1 MPDAADYIPAFK
13 YGNKLYPQHVV
24 LPSMPLEGGKVW
36 YVDGDQAT
44 GTHGGS
50 TWADAFSDAEFDGN
64 LSALGVSAGDV
75 VYVAGRTMAA
85 TDTDPISY
93 TTNLTINVPQV
104 SIIGV
109 SRGRT
114 QGGLPQFK
122 VGATTTQAIIRVRAP
137 GVMIANVGI
146 NGAGATGGGISLD
159 DDGGTTYAAFGWSV
173 LGCHF
178 KNCVGTTAT
187 NALTGGAVMIGSNGG
202 AWQGLLAGNRFY
214 KNVGDFV
221 LMGTSGS
228 VPQDIVIEDNVF
240 SGPAASVDVNVI
252 TGGSGVNGLILRNNE
267 FPAMPALTSGT
278 TKRYVDLTGSVGL
291 MSGNRFASVTA
302 TTSQVVTFAAAG
314 SGGFVPLTVFMA
326 QNYGETVTDSE
337 SGEITRK

>member
-1 MPDAADYIPAFK
+1 MDAANYIRGLR
-13 YGNKLYPQHVV
+13 GNQIYPQNLV
-24 LPSMPLEGGKVW
+24 LPYMPVEGGHVW
-36 YVDGDQAT
+36 FVDGDQST
-44 GTHGGS
+44 GSHGGRS
-50 TWADAFSDAEFDGN
+50 WSDAFDETEFDGA
-64 LSALGVSAGDV
+64 LSALDIRAGDV
-75 VYVAGRTMAA
+75 VYVAARTMAQ
-85 TDTDPISY
+85 TDTDPVSY
-93 TTNLTINVPQV
+93 TTNLTIDVPQV

-122 VGATTTQAIIRVRAP
+122 VGATTTQAVIRVRAP
-137 GVMIANVGI
+137 GVMIANIGI

-202 AWQGLLAGNRFY
+202 AWQGLLAGNKFY

-228 VPQDIVIEDNVF
+228 VPQDIVIEDNIF
-240 SGPAASVDVNVI
+240 SSPAANTDVNVI
-252 TGGSGVNGLILRNNE
+252 TGGSGINGLFLRNNE
-267 FPAMPALTSGT
+267 FPAMPALSSAT
-278 TKRYVDLTGSVGL
+278 TARYVDLTGSVGL

-314 SGGFVPLTVFMA
+314 TGGKVPTTVFMA
-326 QNYGETVTDSE
+326 DNYGETVTDSE